1 MSSPQRVLDLTV
13 DEFKTMLDQR
23 IYDVSNRIIKDAIK
37 PKMWLSAPE
46 AMELLNCRVTK
57 LKSLVREGHIN
68 KNNNGQYSRKSID
81 LFINRTATQI

>member
-1 MSSPQRVLDLTV
+1 MSDKRLISELTV
-13 DEFKTMLDQR
+13 EEFNRLLDQR
-23 IYDVSNRIIKDAIK
+23 VYDVSSRIIKDAIK
-37 PKMWLSAPE
+37 PKLWLSGTE
-46 AMELLNCRVTK
+46 AMELLNCRVIK